1 MPQYSYTPHPLGGSH
16 LLEVC
21 DDHARLT
28 KGSKPAVSVNYSDVK
43 RARYFDI
50 RSPKRHSLG
59 VALETGEGK
68 FLVEYTLLGPMHP
81 DAETYLE
88 GIRSLLQ
95 TLAAKRPDIEIE
107 SGPSPN
113 TLLFLFLFFCVIG
126 LPMALLGL
134 LFLSEQ
140 DARQVGLAMLGLT
153 LPVIWMAWTYRPWQA
168 RMTVDPASLQPRKP
182 QRKPKF
188 APPPPA
194 VPWAGR

>member
-113 TLLFLFLFFCVIG
+113 TLLFLFLFLVVALVLVPVPVPVLVCRCG
-126 LPMALLGL
+126 KCSDGGMRLPAAH
-134 LFLSEQ
+134 S
-140 DARQVGLAMLGLT
+140 
-153 LPVIWMAWTYRPWQA
+153 AW
-168 RMTVDPASLQPRKP
+168 
-182 QRKPKF
+182 
-188 APPPPA
+188 
-194 VPWAGR
+194 